1 MGLPMAYVSLAV
13 LACQNSAVALL
24 MRFSR
29 SDPNEKQYLSSTAV
43 LTSEFV
49 KLIVAIV
56 LLMKEGGAGAH
67 DFDLTEMAKTAVP
80 ATLYVIQNNL
90 AYLAISNLDAATY
103 QVTYQG
109 KILTT
114 ALLSVIMLNK
124 RLNCTKWMSLFLL
137 TAGIATVQLSNMK
150 ANDGKNDETL
160 NPMIGLTAV
169 ICACCTSG
177 LAGVYFEKILKG
189 SPVSVW
195 ARNCHLAGIG
205 IISGFFG
212 MFFVTTDGGVVM
224 EKGFFH
230 GYTPLTWGVV
240 MVGALGGLVTAVV
253 IKYADNILK
262 GFATSLAI
270 IMSCV
275 VSIFLFDFQLTTM
288 FVAGVGLV
296 FVAVYLYSRPD
307 PSPATLPMSK

>member
-1 MGLPMAYVSLAV
+1 MAFVSLTV

-29 SDPNEKQYLSSTAV
+29 SDPNERQYLSSTAV
-43 LTSEFV
+43 MSSEVV
-49 KLIVAIV
+49 KLVVAV
-56 LLMKEGGAGAH
+56 YLLFQEGIQPS
-67 DFDLTEMAKTAVP
+67 DFDWKEIAKTAVP

-114 ALLSVIMLNK
+114 AILSVIMLNR
-124 RLNCTKWMSLFLL
+124 RLNLTKWVSLLLL
-137 TAGIATVQLSNMK
+137 TAGIAVVQLSNMSESK
-150 ANDGKNDETL
+150 TSEVS
-160 NPMIGLTAV
+160 NPIVGLSAV
-169 ICACCTSG
+169 IAACCTSG

-205 IISGFFG
+205 IISGLFG
-212 MFFVTTDGGVVM
+212 MFFVTTDGAIVM
-224 EKGFFH
+224 EKGFFY
-230 GYTPLTWGVV
+230 GYTPLTWSVV

-270 IMSCV
+270 ILSCI
-275 VSIFLFDFQLTTM
+275 VSMFMFDFQLTGQFM
-288 FVAGVGLV
+288 AGVTLV
-296 FVAVYLYSRPD
+296 FIAVYLYSRPD
-307 PSPATLPMSK
+307 TEATLPGAK